1 MNKRL
6 ISNFNKACS
15 RYIKSANNSRSAI
28 DYEGLFDICN
38 DFLRKATNNGAG
50 ICNCADSKKI
60 RSPDGKDYVMHTCGN
75 GFFDALN
82 NSGWTQVGPG
92 WGGGINKGSGFFDSL
107 NNSGW
112 TQVGPGWGG
121 GIFDSLKNVFNAGSK
136 IYDANKG
143 IFNIGAEAV
152 KRKAGSIAGYV
163 PEKMV
168 RLAGEGFGGAWGPY
182 SHVHSTD
189 DIMNWAKDGLETISK
204 VAESV

>member
-60 RSPDGKDYVMHTCGN
+60 RSPDGKDYVMHTCGS

-92 WGGGINKGSGFFDSL
+92 WGGGIFD
-107 NNSGW
+107 
-112 TQVGPGWGG
+112 
-121 GIFDSLKNVFNAGSK
+121 KEAGHQFAFRFQQ
-136 IYDANKG
+136 I
-143 IFNIGAEAV
+143 
-152 KRKAGSIAGYV
+152 
-163 PEKMV
+163 
-168 RLAGEGFGGAWGPY
+168 EGRAL
-182 SHVHSTD
+182 
-189 DIMNWAKDGLETISK
+189 GLGQG
-204 VAESV
+204 